1 MNPNTVRASRSAL
14 LRVFVAAA
22 VVLATPVVF
31 GQDYTTRMGDS
42 WHDHQQEVS
51 RLVSGVAVDGKAWVT
66 SADQYDPSRR
76 IIHNQGAEVDYPV
89 ELSRRQ
95 WERRLGGLEYHVL
108 REAGTER
115 AFSGE
120 LYDTRE
126 RGIYY
131 SAATGQPLFS
141 SEDKYESGTGWP
153 SFTKPITPDAVAYKW
168 DRGIFSRRIEVVDSL
183 SGSHLGHVFSDGPEP
198 TGQRYC
204 MNSAAL
210 IFVPEGGEPP
220 ELLLGE

>member
-1 MNPNTVRASRSAL
+1 MNRTLIAV
-14 LRVFVAAA
+14 A
-22 VVLATPVVF
+22 VVVLVTPAVF
-31 GQDYTTRMGDS
+31 GQDYTTRMGES
-42 WHDHQQEVS
+42 WREYREAVTSVVS
-51 RLVSGVAVDGKAWVT
+51 RVTVDGEPWVT
-66 SADQYDPSRR
+66 STEEYDPSRR
-76 IIHNQGAEVDYPV
+76 IIHDRNVEVDYPV
-89 ELSRRQ
+89 ELSSRQ
-95 WERRLGGLEYHVL
+95 WRRRLSRFEYHIL

-115 AFSGE
+115 AFSGD
-120 LYDTRE
+120 LYDTEE

-168 DRGIFSRRIEVVDSL
+168 DRGLLSRRIEVVDSL

-210 IFVPEGGEPP
+210 IFVPEGGDPP
-220 ELLLGE
+220 ELLLPE